1 MPAVNA
7 RYYPEVALGRVFMGT
22 TAVAGVKPPAYN
34 ATAHTFCLW
43 NPAGSGKNFVP
54 LRLSMGF
61 VDTTGAAGNVV
72 LAYQSGVGAQAA
84 TGSPITAITHVAP
97 LNCLIGSGI
106 ASVARF
112 APATVTFGAATSLLR
127 ALGISELVTT
137 ATDATNLYSKA
148 IEDFDGT
155 LIVPPGTAICVAG
168 NIALLS
174 NFNITLIWA
183 EIEK

>member
-1 MPAVNA
+1 MTATNA
-7 RYYPEVALGRVFMGT
+7 RYYPEVALGRVFMGS
-22 TAVAGVKPPAYN
+22 TAIGGAKPPAYN
-34 ATAHTFCLW
+34 ATAHVFCLW

-54 LRLSMGF
+54 LRFNAGF
-61 VDTTGAAGNVV
+61 VDTTGAAGNLV
-72 LAYQSGVGAQAA
+72 LAYQSGVGSQAA

-97 LNCLIGSGI
+97 LNCRIGSGQ

-112 APATVTFGAATSLLR
+112 APATVTFAAATSLLC
-127 ALGISELVTT
+127 ALGISETVVT

-148 IEDFDGT
+148 SVDFDGT

-174 NFNITLIWA
+174 NLDMTLIWA
-183 EIEK
+183 ELDE